1 MASVFTEKE
10 VKVPWKAAALPRWI
24 ATEILWNKNDF
35 SRCSPVELDIFS
47 AISERKLA
55 PSLQI
60 GPSVSTAT
68 GIKWCVPEIHEYF
81 LRFLSAAASA
91 TAPAL

>member
-1 MASVFTEKE
+1 MASVFTENE
-10 VKVPWKAAALPRWI
+10 VKVPWKEAALPRWI

-35 SRCSPVELDIFS
+35 SRCSPVALVSFS

-60 GPSVSTAT
+60 GPTPFPLQL
-68 GIKWCVPEIHEYF
+68 G
-81 LRFLSAAASA
+81 
-91 TAPAL
+91 